1 MICDLMSPGA
11 LLGVETRCAKK
22 NGHTVD
28 GSEIRQTRQLRF
40 GRISHY
46 SQGFFIHMRWEF
58 SRRISEAST
67 VGRLLLLGGGNKK
80 WRMIRKMN
88 IPCETWSLDLRGWR
102 PWGEKMGVLGFWKK
116 DWWLTP
122 AMEKAGR
129 FVCTRLYTYRT
140 EIYIYIYMYCIVY
153 KCHIFKLQLFVS
165 YQAVC
170 RICLG

>member
-88 IPCETWSLDLRGWR
+88 IPAKLGPLTSGVEGLEEKK
-102 PWGEKMGVLGFWKK
+102 WGFLGFWKK
-116 DWWLTP
+116 D
-122 AMEKAGR
+122 
-129 FVCTRLYTYRT
+129 
-140 EIYIYIYMYCIVY
+140 
-153 KCHIFKLQLFVS
+153 
-165 YQAVC
+165 
-170 RICLG
+170 